1 MLLLF
6 SLANS
11 LALHAEEAAPP
22 LIDLDGTFFVQL
34 GLFLLVL
41 FVLSRVL
48 FGPYLKMRADRDHAI
63 AGSKHEAEK
72 MGEDARAIVGDYD
85 RKFADAKRRGAD
97 ERNQLHLEG
106 TARERELV
114 GKSRAESQTAIDAA
128 RKQIVAETEAGRTA
142 LTAEAA
148 PLARAIASKVLGREV
163 A

>member
-6 SLANS
+6 SLANTYGFR
-11 LALHAEEAAPP
+11 AEESAPP

-41 FVLSRVL
+41 FVLTRIL
-48 FGPYLKMRADRDHAI
+48 FKPYLKMRDDRDHAI

-72 MGEDARAIVGDYD
+72 MGEEARAIVDDYD
-85 RKFADAKRRGAD
+85 RKLADAKRRGAD
-97 ERNQLHLEG
+97 ERNKLHLEG

-114 GKSRAESQTAIDAA
+114 GKSRAESQTAVDAA
-128 RKQIVAETEAGRTA
+128 RKQIVTETQAGRTA
-142 LTAEAA
+142 LAAEAG
-148 PLARAIASKVLGREV
+148 PLAREIASKVLGREV